1 MTVNKLGFGFSARAA
16 RTVPQ
21 PINYLITAGLRDK
34 NLISLAAGLVD
45 SGTLPTEELIELTTQ
60 VMRDPAC
67 NRLSLNYGDTCGLIA
82 LRERVLEHIH
92 ELDGVSAADLNINV
106 DNVLLGSGS
115 QQLLY
120 FVSDVLLDPGDI
132 VITEWPTYFVYTSVL
147 TSLGASVRAV
157 EMDEQGMR
165 MDSLEE
171 TLRELKRSGEIKRLK
186 IVYTVDYYQNP
197 TGITLSA
204 DRRPRLL
211 ELVREYSTDHRIC
224 LLEDAAYRELAGE
237 GQAPATIKSYERDNA
252 QVVLAQTFSK
262 PFSPGLRTGYAILP
276 DDLAKAVGN
285 SKGNCDFGSSNFTQ
299 HLLWQAMRTGV
310 YQKHAETLRKRYRA
324 KRDCMLAALDRAFQG
339 FEGEISWTRPG
350 GGLYVWVT
358 LPEGMDSNK
367 GSDLFETCLAQGV
380 LYVPGEYCFGPDPR
394 RQAPTNQFRLTY
406 GTVDEAA
413 IEEGIARL
421 AKAVRIVYAKSRH
434 GAKAH

>member
-1 MTVNKLGFGFSARAA
+1 MTVNKPSFGFSARAA

-34 NLISLAAGLVD
+34 NIISLAAGLVD
-45 SGTLPTEELIELTTQ
+45 NGTLPTEELVELTTQ

-67 NRLSLNYGDTCGLIA
+67 NRLALNYGDTCGLIA
-82 LRERVLEHIH
+82 LREKVLEHIQA
-92 ELDGVSAADLNINV
+92 LDGVSPAELKVNV

-120 FVSDVLLDPGDI
+120 FVSDCLVDAGDI

-157 EMDEQGMR
+157 EMDEHGMR
-165 MDSLEE
+165 LDSLEQ
-171 TLRELKRSGEIKRLK
+171 TLEELKRSGELKRLK
-186 IVYTVDYYQNP
+186 IVYTCDYYQNP
-197 TGITLSA
+197 TGITLSPE
-204 DRRPRLL
+204 RRPQML
-211 ELVREYSTDHRIC
+211 ELVRKYSIDHRIC
-224 LLEDAAYRELAGE
+224 LIEDAAYRELSGE
-237 GQAPATIKSYERDNA
+237 GQAPVTIKSYERDNA
-252 QVVLAQTFSK
+252 HVVLAQTFSK
-262 PFSPGLRTGYAILP
+262 PFSPGLRTGYAVLP
-276 DDLAKAVGN
+276 DDLARAVGDQ
-285 SKGNCDFGSSNFTQ
+285 KGNCDFGSSNFTQ

-324 KRDCMLAALDRAFQG
+324 KRDCMLAALERAFKG
-339 FEGEISWTRPG
+339 FDGPISWTKPG

-367 GSDLFETCLAQGV
+367 GSDLFETALAQGV

-394 RQAPTNQFRLTY
+394 RQAPKNQFRLTF

-413 IEEGIARL
+413 IEEGVARL
-421 AKAVRIVYAKSRH
+421 AKAVRIVYAKSRP